1 MNSKQRAYLRSLSNH
16 IDPIFLIG
24 KNGIGENLIKQ
35 LNDEYH
41 EIENYEIIEN
51 ITEEEPVDMQEI
63 LVHVTGAVKREGI
76 VRLKEG
82 ARIADAIEAAG
93 GVTEKTNIGQVNLAY
108 EVEDGQKI
116 YIPSIDDKKEEG
128 VEKIIEKEYVT
139 SEPGD
144 EVVFEEESNNNK
156 NDKININT
164 ADLIELQEIPGVGE
178 ATAQKIISYRE
189 ENGKFKN
196 IEDIKNV
203 KGIGDS
209 KFEDMK
215 ENICIK

>member
-1 MNSKQRAYLRSLSNH
+1 MEQLDISNNK
-16 IDPIFLIG
+16 IIIIVLVFIIISFICIYFFTR
-24 KNGIGENLIKQ
+24 NN
-35 LNDEYH
+35 LNDEYN

-116 YIPSIDDKKEEG
+116 YIPSVDDKKEEG
-128 VEKIIEKEYVT
+128 VEKIW
-139 SEPGD
+139 
-144 EVVFEEESNNNK
+144 
-156 NDKININT
+156 NI
-164 ADLIELQEIPGVGE
+164 
-178 ATAQKIISYRE
+178 
-189 ENGKFKN
+189 
-196 IEDIKNV
+196 
-203 KGIGDS
+203 
-209 KFEDMK
+209 
-215 ENICIK
+215 

>member
-1 MNSKQRAYLRSLSNH
+1 MEQLDISNNK
-16 IDPIFLIG
+16 IIIIVLVFIIIAFICIYFFTR
-24 KNGIGENLIKQ
+24 NNM
-35 LNDEYH
+35 NDEYN
-41 EIENYEIIEN
+41 EIDDYEVIEN
-51 ITEEEPVDMQEI
+51 ITEEEPVDTQEI

-144 EVVFEEESNNNK
+144 EVVLEEESNNNK

-164 ADLIELQEIPGVGE
+164 ANLIELQEIPGVGE

-215 ENICIK
+215 KNICIK

>member
-1 MNSKQRAYLRSLSNH
+1 MEQLDISNNK
-16 IDPIFLIG
+16 IIIIVLVFIIIAFICIYFFTR
-24 KNGIGENLIKQ
+24 NNM
-35 LNDEYH
+35 NDEYN
-41 EIENYEIIEN
+41 EIDDYEVIEN
-51 ITEEEPVDMQEI
+51 ITEEEPVDTQEI

-144 EVVFEEESNNNK
+144 EVVLEEESNNNE

-209 KFEDMK
+209 KYEDMK

>member
-1 MNSKQRAYLRSLSNH
+1 MEQLDISNNK
-16 IDPIFLIG
+16 IIIIVLVFIIIAFICIYFFTR
-24 KNGIGENLIKQ
+24 NNM
-35 LNDEYH
+35 NDEYN
-41 EIENYEIIEN
+41 EIDDYEVIEN
-51 ITEEEPVDMQEI
+51 ITEEEPVDTQEI

-144 EVVFEEESNNNK
+144 EVVLEEESNNNK

-164 ADLIELQEIPGVGE
+164 ANLIELQEIPGVGE

>member
-1 MNSKQRAYLRSLSNH
+1 MEQLDISNNK
-16 IDPIFLIG
+16 IIIIVLVFIIIAFICIYFFTR
-24 KNGIGENLIKQ
+24 NNM
-35 LNDEYH
+35 NDEYN
-41 EIENYEIIEN
+41 EIDDYEVIEN
-51 ITEEEPVDMQEI
+51 ITEEEPVDTQEI

-144 EVVFEEESNNNK
+144 EVVLEEESNNNE
-156 NDKININT
+156 NGKININK

>member
-1 MNSKQRAYLRSLSNH
+1 MEQLDISNNK
-16 IDPIFLIG
+16 IIIIVLVFIIIAFICIYFFTR
-24 KNGIGENLIKQ
+24 NN
-35 LNDEYH
+35 LNDEYN

>member
-1 MNSKQRAYLRSLSNH
+1 MEQLDISNNKIIIIVLVFIIITFICIYFFTRNNMNGEYNE
-16 IDPIFLIG
+16 ID
-24 KNGIGENLIKQ
+24 
-35 LNDEYH
+35 D
-41 EIENYEIIEN
+41 YEVIEN

-144 EVVFEEESNNNK
+144 EVVLEEESNNNK

-164 ADLIELQEIPGVGE
+164 ANLIELQEIPGVGE